1 MSNELGD
8 CRKGLDVMRSW
19 LICPSTMFKKYPPDR
34 PPTKSIPTRR
44 GISRTFWILAS
55 FSVFFWK
62 SAYHRL
68 GPMGIFVKIHGIS
81 WNITLSILPDMAE
94 LIWFLLPGYKIAVLN
109 MSYLINLIQDIW
121 SIQQLDS
128 SMVRHICAQCAILCS
143 TWLRFK
149 IATKWT
155 SLACLLHGQDL
166 LAGQVQQR
174 DQPNRRCWQVD
185 PFYNHDD
192 DDRTRDDVTT
202 KDEVDDERMKSEY
215 RTRSEIFYGARVR
228 ARFWTQ

>member
-155 SLACLLHGQDL
+155 SLGMTMVTSSTGWWCCSSHQEVISRSKTKCFIMWRTKNSLLWFGVDL
-166 LAGQVQQR
+166 VQ
-174 DQPNRRCWQVD
+174 
-185 PFYNHDD
+185 
-192 DDRTRDDVTT
+192 
-202 KDEVDDERMKSEY
+202 ERPQISNDIE
-215 RTRSEIFYGARVR
+215 
-228 ARFWTQ
+228 